1 MKSLSSE
8 FADLC
13 QKRIEK
19 ISLETNQRYVEVE
32 KTVNQHFKNL
42 KKELPPNLQKSLI
55 DLENK
60 RMFQEYLGYSFCYE
74 QGFYDGI
81 KFVMLAAKR

>member
-1 MKSLSSE
+1 MKGLSSE
-8 FADLC
+8 LADLC

-19 ISLETNQRYVEVE
+19 ISLETNPRYTEVE

-42 KKELPPNLQKSLI
+42 KKELPLNLRKSLI
-55 DLENK
+55 DLENE
-60 RMFQEYLGYSFCYE
+60 RMFQEYLGYSICYE

-81 KFVMLAAKR
+81 KIVLLATRR